1 MRISVLMVEVA
12 ALFAFAGPIF
22 VSRAVAD
29 DLEICDKAS
38 GDEAIAACTRAI
50 NSGSLQGKA
59 LAGAYNNRGVEY
71 NGKDQHDRAIQDYDQ
86 AIRLNPNF
94 AQTFNNR
101 GRAYNDKGQIDRAI
115 QDYDQAIRLYPNFA
129 YAYCARGLAKRNQGD
144 ATGGTTDI
152 AKGKELNPNVGDWCR

>member
-50 NSGSLQGKA
+50 NSGSLQGTA

-71 NGKDQHDRAIQDYDQ
+71 NGKDQH
-86 AIRLNPNF
+86 
-94 AQTFNNR
+94 
-101 GRAYNDKGQIDRAI
+101 DRAI